1 MNKILLLGVI
11 FFLSCNERV
20 MVNKELIGIWVLEEI
35 KCEKIDSEQEIN
47 KLKEYQNKYHNNFK
61 LEIDEN
67 SKYVFIIKTEMSIID
82 MKTNTF
88 KDELV
93 QLEEHGFIVN
103 EKNDIIEWKP
113 NFIRENQKVSSNFT
127 SGAKREK
134 DFNLTYEFGPL
145 PMKKTNESQ
154 FKVVK
159 DKLELTNDVRLSYYE
174 NKTEFPK
181 YNKQIETKLLFRK
194 K

>member
-20 MVNKELIGIWVLEEI
+20 MVNKELIGMWGLEEI
-35 KCEKIDSEQEIN
+35 KCEKIDSEEEIN
-47 KLKEYQNKYHNNFK
+47 KLKEYQNKYLNNFK
-61 LEIDEN
+61 LKIDEN
-67 SKYVFIIKTEMSIID
+67 SKYVFLMKTEMSIID

-181 YNKQIETKLLFRK
+181 YNKQIETKLVFRK